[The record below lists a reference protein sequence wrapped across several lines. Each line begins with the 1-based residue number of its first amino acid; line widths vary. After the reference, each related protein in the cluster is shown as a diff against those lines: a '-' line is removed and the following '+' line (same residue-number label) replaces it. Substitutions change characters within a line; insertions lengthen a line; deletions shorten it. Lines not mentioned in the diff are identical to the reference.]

1 MLGLEGSLL
10 GQTKVVALL
19 LGELGEV
26 DVEGAKVGEG
36 DLLVELLGEHVHA
49 QGVLLG
55 VVPQLE
61 LGQNLRKKN
70 QNGLNFLDILFDPK
84 KTNLVGE
91 GGGHDEAG
99 VSHGAAEVDKT
110 ALGEQDDVLAVLQG
124 EPVHLR
130 LDVRLRPAVLLQPL
144 DLGSNV
150 QIKDSALKTIFCKNL
165 KVYLDLAVKVTNVA
179 NNGVVLHL
187 KGNIV

>member
-61 LGQNLRKKN
+61 LGQNLRTKN
-70 QNGLNFLDILFDPK
+70 QNGVIFLEILYDPK
-84 KTNLVGE
+84 K
-91 GGGHDEAG
+91 D
-99 VSHGAAEVDKT
+99 
-110 ALGEQDDVLAVLQG
+110 
-124 EPVHLR
+124 
-130 LDVRLRPAVLLQPL
+130 
-144 DLGSNV
+144 
-150 QIKDSALKTIFCKNL
+150 
-165 KVYLDLAVKVTNVA
+165 
-179 NNGVVLHL
+179 
-187 KGNIV
+187 

>member
-70 QNGLNFLDILFDPK
+70 QNGLNFLEVLFDPK

-91 GGGHDEAG
+91 GGGHYEAR

-124 EPVHLR
+124 EPVHLG

-144 DLGSNV
+144 DLGRNV

-165 KVYLDLAVKVTNVA
+165 KVYLDLAVKVANVA

-187 KGNIV
+187 KDNFV

>member
-19 LGELGEV
+19 LGELGKV

-36 DLLVELLGEHVHA
+36 DLFVELLGEHVHA
-49 QGVLLG
+49 QRVVLG

-61 LGQNLRKKN
+61 LGQNLPQKSKWC
-70 QNGLNFLDILFDPK
+70 NFFWKSYTIQK

-110 ALGEQDDVLAVLQG
+110 ALGEEDDVLAVLQG

-144 DLGSNV
+144 DLGRNV
-150 QIKDSALKTIFCKNL
+150 QIKTPKKRFCFEI
-165 KVYLDLAVKVTNVA
+165 YLL
-179 NNGVVLHL
+179 
-187 KGNIV
+187 

>member
-61 LGQNLRKKN
+61 LGQNLKTKN
-70 QNGLNFLDILFDPK
+70 ENGVFFLENFYNPK
-84 KTNLVGE
+84 KENMCSTYSFLM
-91 GGGHDEAG
+91 
-99 VSHGAAEVDKT
+99 VD
-110 ALGEQDDVLAVLQG
+110 
-124 EPVHLR
+124 
-130 LDVRLRPAVLLQPL
+130 
-144 DLGSNV
+144 N
-150 QIKDSALKTIFCKNL
+150 FCPR
-165 KVYLDLAVKVTNVA
+165 
-179 NNGVVLHL
+179 
-187 KGNIV
+187 

>member
-49 QGVLLG
+49 QRVLLG

-61 LGQNLRKKN
+61 LGEHLEGRSKN
-70 QNGLNFLDILFDPK
+70 RSK
-84 KTNLVGE
+84 
-91 GGGHDEAG
+91 
-99 VSHGAAEVDKT
+99 
-110 ALGEQDDVLAVLQG
+110 
-124 EPVHLR
+124 
-130 LDVRLRPAVLLQPL
+130 
-144 DLGSNV
+144 
-150 QIKDSALKTIFCKNL
+150 L
-165 KVYLDLAVKVTNVA
+165 KVW
-179 NNGVVLHL
+179 
-187 KGNIV
+187 

>member
-124 EPVHLR
+124 EPVHLG